1 MVFLRFVKRRS
12 GSRIAEYAQ
21 IAEKDYA
28 DGKQKTRVIK
38 HLGPVNDSSDRERYK
53 ALFKQY
59 MDRERAKESDIS
71 RMKLGDPKEFGII
84 YASREIFVKTGIFG
98 SLGILGRYR
107 ELAFFMVAGRLI
119 EPGSDVS
126 LVELASRTYYPWAAL
141 KILKDDPY
149 RCLDNMLKARERI
162 EIGVFRKLHPDTTRV
177 YYDLTSTYFE
187 GREENDLVMFGYSR
201 DKKRGKEQIVIG
213 LVMADGLPIHHEVW
227 SGNTVDPK
235 TLEPTIEYMEDKFHV
250 KEIIYVED
258 RAFGRKKSLSFLDT
272 KKYIT
277 AAYRWDQPYRSVIME
292 TRLQD
297 SDLHDDLYLRE
308 VSVKIATDR
317 MTKDEKERAEKRR
330 YILVLNKE
338 REKSDI
344 LEYSGKVREALSIMR
359 IHGMKEGRKRLRK
372 LKSFLIF
379 SEDSYHV
386 NMKKL
391 RILRKIAG
399 RFLLITNTSLPPK
412 EVVEKYKDL
421 WRIERSFRTMKSFL
435 EIRPVGHW
443 RSDRIRSHVF
453 VCVLSLLLSRLM
465 EKRLV
470 SGLTAESACRTLS
483 EMKAVPVTLPGMSL
497 TFRSEGDN
505 ATRVLKEMGIEPP
518 DRLLDGALPKSG

>member
-1 MVFLRFVKRRS
+1 MFLRFVKRRS

-21 IAEKDYA
+21 IAEKNYV

-38 HLGPVNDSSDRERYK
+38 HLGPVNDPSDRERYK

-59 MDRERAKESDIS
+59 MDREKAKDSDIS
-71 RMKLGDPKEFGII
+71 MMKLGDPKEFGII
-84 YASREIFVKTGIFG
+84 YASREIFMKTGIFG
-98 SLGILGRYR
+98 TLGILGRYQ
-107 ELAFFMVAGRLI
+107 ELAFFMIAGRLI
-119 EPGSDVS
+119 DPGSDIS
-126 LVELASRTYYPWAAL
+126 LAELASRTYYPWSEL

-162 EIGVFRKLHPDTTRV
+162 EIGIFRKLQLDTSRV

-187 GREENDLVMFGYSR
+187 GEEENDLVMFGYSR

-235 TLEPTIEYMEDKFHV
+235 TLEPTIKYMEDKFHV
-250 KEIIYVED
+250 KDVIYVED
-258 RAFGRKKSLSFLDT
+258 RAFGRKKSLSFLDSR
-272 KKYIT
+272 KYIT

-292 TRLQD
+292 TEFQD
-297 SDLHDDLYLRE
+297 SDLYGDLYIRE
-308 VSVKIATDR
+308 VPVKIDTEQ
-317 MTKDEKERAEKRR
+317 MTEVEEEKAEKRR
-330 YILVLNKE
+330 YILVRNPE

-344 LEYSGKVREALSIMR
+344 LEYSKKVREALSIMR
-359 IHGMKEGRKRLRK
+359 IHGMKEGMKRLRK
-372 LKSFLIF
+372 LKSFLVF
-379 SEDSYHV
+379 SGDTYHV

-399 RFLLITNTSLPPK
+399 RFLLITNTSLPQK
-412 EVVEKYKDL
+412 DIVEKYKDL

-435 EIRPVGHW
+435 EIRPVGHS
-443 RSDRIRSHVF
+443 RSDRIKSHVF

-470 SGLTAESACRTLS
+470 SGMTAESACRSLS
-483 EMKAVPVTLPGMSL
+483 EMKGVPVMLPGMSL
-497 TFRSEGDN
+497 TFRSEGAN
-505 ATRVLKEMGIEPP
+505 AIRVLNEMGIEPP
-518 DRLLDGALPKSG
+518 DRLLNGALPEMS